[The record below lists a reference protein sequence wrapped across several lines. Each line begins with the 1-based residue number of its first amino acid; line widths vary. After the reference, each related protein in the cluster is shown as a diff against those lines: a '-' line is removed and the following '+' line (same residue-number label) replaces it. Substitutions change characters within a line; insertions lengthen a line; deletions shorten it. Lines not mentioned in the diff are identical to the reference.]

1 MLREIA
7 DKLWAIG
14 LKDMATALHEKA
26 RQREVLAKDALDAVY
41 TSLVERA
48 SKPQPVPKRHHKYGP
63 APEPIPAQSF
73 KRLCY
78 GCTPAA
84 PGPGFKWQPMTR
96 GECQSCGRYAS
107 LMAFREW

>member
-26 RQREVLAKDALDAVY
+26 RKREVLAKDALDAVY
-41 TSLVERA
+41 TSLVQRA
-48 SKPQPVPKRHHKYGP
+48 A
-63 APEPIPAQSF
+63 APQSF